1 MAGEGPRD
9 VGEVSILSPSK
20 SCAPLRFGLRPTVP
34 GGRRTTQ
41 ETDMTDAKITCA
53 VRESLGSRASRRLR
67 AMGRAIASLQA
78 DSDNAHVDLH
88 FDEAE
93 FHAARR
99 AHAHLFDLEFNGA
112 TESAIVRE
120 LQWDA
125 LGDTL
130 LHVEFKRVIRGQ
142 KTESSVPLA
151 FTGTPAGVLNHDL
164 DTVTVSCIPSLIP
177 DAIKVSVD
185 GLEPGAHVKASDVT
199 MPEGIEL
206 LLDPDTEIAVISEMR
221 ASASTADE
229 AEGADAEDGEAAAD

>member
-1 MAGEGPRD
+1 
-9 VGEVSILSPSK
+9 
-20 SCAPLRFGLRPTVP
+20 
-34 GGRRTTQ
+34 
-41 ETDMTDAKITCA
+41 MTDAKIDCA
-53 VRESLGSRASRRLR
+53 IRESLGSRASRRLR

-78 DSDNAHVDLH
+78 DSDHPHVDLH

-99 AHAHLFDLEFNGA
+99 AHAHLFDRAVDGKP
-112 TESAIVRE
+112 ESAIVRE

-151 FTGTPAGVLNHDL
+151 FTGTPAGILNHDL
-164 DTVTVSCIPSLIP
+164 DTVTISCIPSLIP

-185 GLEPGAHVKASDVT
+185 GLEPGTHVKASDVQ

-206 LLDPDTEIAVISEMR
+206 VLDPDTEIAVISEMK
-221 ASASTADE
+221 AAAPAAGDADE
-229 AEGADAEDGEAAAD
+229 AAEGEGEASAD

>member
-1 MAGEGPRD
+1 
-9 VGEVSILSPSK
+9 
-20 SCAPLRFGLRPTVP
+20 
-34 GGRRTTQ
+34 
-41 ETDMTDAKITCA
+41 MTDAKLDCA
-53 VRESLGSRASRRLR
+53 TREKLGSRASRRLR

-78 DSDNAHVDLH
+78 DSDHPHVDLH
-88 FDEAE
+88 FDEAS

-99 AHAHLFDLEFNGA
+99 GHAHLFDLELNGS

-151 FTGTPAGVLNHDL
+151 FTGTPSGVLNHDL
-164 DTVTVSCIPSLIP
+164 DTVTISCIPSLIP
-177 DAIKVSVD
+177 DSIKVSVD
-185 GLEPGAHVKASDVT
+185 GLEPGTHVKASDVV

-206 LLDPDTEIAVISEMR
+206 MLDADTEIAVISEMK
-221 ASASTADE
+221 AAAAPEEAEE
-229 AEGADAEDGEAAAD
+229 AEGDEGEASAD

>member
-1 MAGEGPRD
+1 
-9 VGEVSILSPSK
+9 
-20 SCAPLRFGLRPTVP
+20 
-34 GGRRTTQ
+34 
-41 ETDMTDAKITCA
+41 MTDAKIDCA
-53 VRESLGSRASRRLR
+53 IRESLGSRASRRLR

-78 DSDNAHVDLH
+78 DSDHPHVDLH

-99 AHAHLFDLEFNGA
+99 AHAHLFDLTFDGK

-151 FTGTPAGVLNHDL
+151 FTGTPAGILNHDL
-164 DTVTVSCIPSLIP
+164 DTVTISCIPSLIP

-185 GLEPGAHVKASDVT
+185 GLEPGTHVKASDVQ
-199 MPEGIEL
+199 MPEGIDL
-206 LLDPDTEIAVISEMR
+206 VLTRTPRSPS
-221 ASASTADE
+221 SAR
-229 AEGADAEDGEAAAD
+229 

>member
-1 MAGEGPRD
+1 
-9 VGEVSILSPSK
+9 
-20 SCAPLRFGLRPTVP
+20 
-34 GGRRTTQ
+34 
-41 ETDMTDAKITCA
+41 MTDAKIDCA
-53 VRESLGSRASRRLR
+53 IRESLGSRASRRLR

-78 DSDNAHVDLH
+78 DSDHPHVDLH
-88 FDEAE
+88 FDESE

-99 AHAHLFDLEFNGA
+99 AHAHLFDLTFDGK

-151 FTGTPAGVLNHDL
+151 FTGTPAGILNHDL
-164 DTVTVSCIPSLIP
+164 DTVTISCIPSLIP

-185 GLEPGAHVKASDVT
+185 GLEPGTHVRASDVQ
-199 MPEGIEL
+199 MPEGIDL
-206 LLDPDTEIAVISEMR
+206 VLDTDTEIAVISEIK
-221 ASASTADE
+221 AAAPEPEEGEEAAEGEGEATAD
-229 AEGADAEDGEAAAD
+229 